1 VRARQSFVRAHTET
15 ADELLQVVAEL
26 EREDRPPLLRG
37 DEIAELAG
45 AAGPRIG
52 ELVDALAEEQ
62 AAGAV
67 TTREEAVAFVS
78 G

>member
-1 VRARQSFVRAHTET
+1 
-15 ADELLQVVAEL
+15 
-26 EREDRPPLLRG
+26 
-37 DEIAELAG
+37 
-45 AAGPRIG
+45 
-52 ELVDALAEEQ
+52 VDALAEEQ